1 MSYQI
6 VFTDELYHHGI
17 KGQKWGH
24 RKYQN
29 PDGSLTAAGKARYD
43 VKEAKRDYKKTM
55 KRARN
60 GFGIKGIEKS
70 TKARNELES
79 KRLKYIDAKAK
90 KAALKSE
97 KKEFKTYV
105 KEFKKTG
112 LKGSA
117 ADQMSKGYGKQ
128 GKSTSL
134 YNHLKAKKGKAYADR
149 VEKKV
154 QGKLIRDM
162 VVGGTVAVGSMAAS
176 YYLSK
181 KAS

>member
-1 MSYQI
+1 MSYEV

-17 KGQKWGH
+17 KGQKWGI

-29 PDGSLTAAGKARYD
+29 ADGSLTAAGKARYNL
-43 VKEAKRDYKKTM
+43 KEAKRDYKKTL

-70 TKARNELES
+70 TKARKELEG

-97 KKEFKTYV
+97 KKEFNTYV
-105 KEFKKTG
+105 KEFRKTG

-117 ADQMSKGYGKQ
+117 ADEWSKGYGKE

-134 YNHLKAKKGKAYADR
+134 YKHLKAKKGKAYADK

-154 QGKLIRDM
+154 QGKLIRDI
-162 VVGGTVAVGSMAAS
+162 AVGTTVSVGSLAAS

-181 KAS
+181 KAQ